1 MQSPKL
7 TASAGSAE
15 ASHGS
20 GSHVA
25 DVRVPVKQD
34 VTPLLVYPEAHVG
47 SHDDPLASDDP
58 HALAPPLPMPP
69 LSGAMTTHGSGS
81 HVASDV
87 RVPASQDVT
96 PLLVYPEAHVGS
108 HDDPLAS
115 DAWQLP
121 GSTALAGSAEVSH
134 GSDSHVA
141 SDVRVPARQ
150 DVTPLLVYP
159 EAHVGSHD
167 DPLSSDD
174 VQSPRSTALAGSAE
188 ASHGLGSHDAA
199 VPRPLHMYPWPY
211 FAVQSELPRHSTHMS
226 PLTSLLVSIHL
237 VHVLPMPNSVL
248 Y

>member
-7 TASAGSAE
+7 SASAGSAE

-25 DVRVPVKQD
+25 DVRVPVK
-34 VTPLLVYPEAHVG
+34 
-47 SHDDPLASDDP
+47 
-58 HALAPPLPMPP
+58 
-69 LSGAMTTHGSGS
+69 
-81 HVASDV
+81 
-87 RVPASQDVT
+87 
-96 PLLVYPEAHVGS
+96 
-108 HDDPLAS
+108 
-115 DAWQLP
+115 
-121 GSTALAGSAEVSH
+121 
-134 GSDSHVA
+134 
-141 SDVRVPARQ
+141 Q

>member
-1 MQSPKL
+1 
-7 TASAGSAE
+7 
-15 ASHGS
+15 
-20 GSHVA
+20 
-25 DVRVPVKQD
+25 VRVPVKQD

-69 LSGAMTTHGSGS
+69 FSGAMTTHGSG
-81 HVASDV
+81 
-87 RVPASQDVT
+87 
-96 PLLVYPEAHVGS
+96 
-108 HDDPLAS
+108 
-115 DAWQLP
+115 
-121 GSTALAGSAEVSH
+121 
-134 GSDSHVA
+134 SHVA